1 MPSNEKFTAMPGE
14 RHKVKV
20 GGVRGFIERARIYDV
35 TLIPAETPSAFQELH
50 EELYEEFSPVG
61 ITEERLVQR
70 LAILYLERDRLH
82 RYVQFK
88 MEDRRTELA
97 RELPV
102 NRVYKNTKSAVKQA
116 QVVELAK
123 EIEEFAE
130 GSGRQLEIIP
140 PRYRDPQALLEQI
153 ADLPDGP
160 SSGRDL
166 FLKLVEEFPITDR
179 LKQLEQVDVVIDRTI
194 KRFMQFKT
202 MKQML
207 RQLEPKEI
215 ESRTVATSKSENTEE
230 TG

>member
-1 MPSNEKFTAMPGE
+1 
-14 RHKVKV
+14 
-20 GGVRGFIERARIYDV
+20 
-35 TLIPAETPSAFQELH
+35 
-50 EELYEEFSPVG
+50 
-61 ITEERLVQR
+61 
-70 LAILYLERDRLH
+70 LYLERDRLH

-97 RELPV
+97 REVPV
-102 NRVYKNTKSAVKQA
+102 NQVYQNMKSAATQA
-116 QVVELAK
+116 QVVKLAK
-123 EIEEFAE
+123 EVEESVE
-130 GSGRQLEIIP
+130 GSGRELEIIP
-140 PRYRDPQALLEQI
+140 PRYRDPQALFEQI

-179 LKQLEQVDVVIDRTI
+179 LKQLEQIDVVIDRTI

-215 ESRTVATSKSENTEE
+215 ESRTVATSKSKNTEE
-230 TG
+230 AG